1 MRNQCN
7 YIWKIWGWSW
17 ESCQTCVQIASF
29 DSPHLVSYKNHQ
41 LPPTKH
47 TYTREMI
54 NMKYMTH
61 LCLFKVSKMFEFLSN
76 LQDCDMTQSTHCVKR
91 PQIKINVAWLSQKAL
106 KFWSSSV
113 QRTSALWCVCRSPP
127 PPPLSFSLTLTASCS
142 LLWTVFLK
150 KAVGNESARSKP
162 AAECLLSQS
171 ICPPRGGDRGASL
184 TLSPL
189 FFSLLKS
196 LLTVA
201 ARFKRLSLSVLPWG
215 GN

>member
-7 YIWKIWGWSW
+7 YIWKIRGWSW

-61 LCLFKVSKMFEFLSN
+61 LCLFKVSKMFEILSN

-91 PQIKINVAWLSQKAL
+91 PQIKINVAWLPQKAL

-127 PPPLSFSLTLTASCS
+127 PPHSPSPWLWQRVVPFYGPSSSKRPSEMRVQDQNQQLSAFSHSQFALPGEGTEERLS
-142 LLWTVFLK
+142 L
-150 KAVGNESARSKP
+150 
-162 AAECLLSQS
+162 
-171 ICPPRGGDRGASL
+171 SL
-184 TLSPL
+184 L
-189 FFSLLKS
+189 FFSLS
-196 LLTVA
+196 WRVC
-201 ARFKRLSLSVLPWG
+201 
-215 GN
+215 

>member
-1 MRNQCN
+1 MRWS
-7 YIWKIWGWSW
+7 IWNTWHTFAFSRSAKCLNFCKIFKTVTWH
-17 ESCQTCVQIASF
+17 
-29 DSPHLVSYKNHQ
+29 SPRIVLSGLRSRSTWHDFLRKLLSSEAAVYREHLPCDVS
-41 LPPTKH
+41 
-47 TYTREMI
+47 
-54 NMKYMTH
+54 
-61 LCLFKVSKMFEFLSN
+61 
-76 LQDCDMTQSTHCVKR
+76 
-91 PQIKINVAWLSQKAL
+91 
-106 KFWSSSV
+106 
-113 QRTSALWCVCRSPP
+113 P
-127 PPPLSFSLTLTASCS
+127 PPPLSFSPTLTASCS